1 MRNKLYEYLGKE
13 SSREGTGFWANL
25 KYKIA
30 KRIPL
35 SFFFFFLSFA
45 KTQIIS
51 SRLTAE
57 ISLTSSEQL
66 EMVPLLTVYWK
77 GPSPRRVRLEPTTE
91 ALLTDSAQ
99 EDNWGTASL
108 DPPSRS

>member
-1 MRNKLYEYLGKE
+1 MNIWEKWPPG
-13 SSREGTGFWANL
+13 EGTEFWANL

-30 KRIPL
+30 KRILL
-35 SFFFFFLSFA
+35 SFFFFLSFA

-57 ISLTSSEQL
+57 ICLTSSEQL
-66 EMVPLLTVYWK
+66 EMVPLLRVYWK
-77 GPSPRRVRLEPTTE
+77 GPSPPKVRLEPTTE

-108 DPPSRS
+108 DPPSHS